1 MKEFKVKK
9 ELWENGELK
18 KYEEHKCHFVNGSF
32 YIKERSNSLW
42 SPTSLSDDTL
52 VVDHGDGFSDVYRR
66 IPSEC
71 PCTFTELLFGG
82 VDPKPVPKKVKMSND
97 FSKDFLG
104 KCPNCGLAFPTFLAV
119 ECHLNYCP
127 SCGQKLELDWTSEKG
142 EE

>member
-1 MKEFKVKK
+1 MKEFKVKSCGSK
-9 ELWENGELK
+9 EYRCRFLNGT
-18 KYEEHKCHFVNGSF
+18 F
-32 YIKERSNSLW
+32 YINTRNNSW
-42 SPTSLSDDTL
+42 DTPDSVSDNDL
-52 VVDHGDGFSDVYRR
+52 VVEYSDGLYDAYKR

-104 KCPNCGLAFPTFLAV
+104 KCPNCGLAFATFLAV

-127 SCGQKLELDWTSEKG
+127 SCGQKLELDWKEVENS
-142 EE
+142 